1 MICKKL
7 EEFLGLSID
16 YELNAK
22 THSQAELSLPDSKVK
37 VFVVPTNEELAIVK
51 DTVRILGL

>member
-22 THSQAELSLPDSKVK
+22 TYSQAELSLPDSKVK